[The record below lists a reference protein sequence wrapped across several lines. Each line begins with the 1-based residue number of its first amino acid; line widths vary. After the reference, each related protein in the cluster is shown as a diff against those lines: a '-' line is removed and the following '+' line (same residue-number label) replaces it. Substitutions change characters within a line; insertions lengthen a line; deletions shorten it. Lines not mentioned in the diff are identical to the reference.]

1 MKKFIAAA
9 TLAMLATTAQ
19 AASFGSIF
27 GAPAPAPLGSQ
38 TVVFD
43 FEAPTPELSGSF
55 SLVTGGLAGQYA
67 APAGNA
73 TQFAVVPMN
82 GSPAPNTATLDL
94 TGFGQPIRSLS
105 LSWGSIDQFNTLEF
119 LDGATV
125 ILSITGGQLPPASGN
140 QVLGDTN
147 RLVYAVF
154 GAGEQ
159 NITSLRF
166 TSTGKAF
173 EFDDIAIAGVPETQS
188 WVMLIMGFGL
198 VGAASRRRSR
208 LAAVTA

>member
-9 TLAMLATTAQ
+9 TLAMLATAAQ
-19 AASFGSIF
+19 AASFASYA
-27 GAPAPAPLGSQ
+27 GAPDPGPLGSQ
-38 TVVFD
+38 TVVYD
-43 FEAPTPELSGSF
+43 FEAATPDLTGSH
-55 SLVTGGLAGQYA
+55 SLVTGSSSGQYA

-73 TQFAVVPMN
+73 TRFAVVPAD
-82 GSPAPNTATLDL
+82 GAPTPGVATLDV
-94 TGFGQPIRSLS
+94 TGFGKPIRSIS
-105 LSWGSIDQFNTLEF
+105 LYWGSIDQYNTLDF

-125 ILSITGGQLPPASGN
+125 ILSITGGLLPPADGN
-140 QVLGDTN
+140 QSDANTN
-147 RLVYAVF
+147 RRVNALF
-154 GAGEQ
+154 GLGEQ